1 MIFLYLMK
9 VQLLSRQHLAKN
21 LPTTESESN
30 HQIGLAQVNRRQGDW
45 TINTLS
51 SKQIYVFASAISNQ
65 TCVAILHLG
74 DAQDP

>member
-1 MIFLYLMK
+1 
-9 VQLLSRQHLAKN
+9 
-21 LPTTESESN
+21 LP
-30 HQIGLAQVNRRQGDW
+30 QVNRRQGDW

-65 TCVAILHLG
+65 TCIAILHLG